1 MVAFEA
7 FPELVEK
14 SARAVELDEALKK
27 DAPEEFLDELLATYM
42 TDPVILPSGNIV
54 DRSTITQH
62 LLNDSI
68 DPFNRV
74 AMTIDDVKPATELKE
89 RMNKWLDEKR
99 AAQSG

>member
-74 AMTIDDVKPATELKE
+74 TMTIDDVKPATELKE